1 MVEAAVR
8 LAEGEKIF
16 CQGVAAFHE
25 MAVIQRNPQLTEGDH
40 DLRDRFDVRRAPGGV
55 AALAV
60 LGFGKV
66 GQCLVCRGLDGLL
79 VLIFGEGLQG
89 HCRHV
94 GVGIAGAGEVPA
106 AVSKLVIQ
114 DLVDVELACG
124 LGFGG
129 GVFRDVVAAG
139 IEGDE
144 RPDGAV
150 ETLPDRFFKIAQR
163 GQEVIA
169 RDVRR
174 VAPDG
179 SQGEDDAGIF
189 GVFPLV
195 QHAGAVFDVLLDA
208 RVVIVKVIRGDRIAG
223 TGQADDGPLAADGAD
238 LRRFDSGHHIG
249 GAALYFILDV
259 GRRQRGN
266 RQRQKDREGQNP
278 CGNSFD
284 SSHLY
289 FPL

>member
-1 MVEAAVR
+1 M
-8 LAEGEKIF
+8 
-16 CQGVAAFHE
+16 AAFHKA
-25 MAVIQRNPQLTEGDH
+25 AVIQRNPQLTERDD
-40 DLRDRFDVRRAPGGV
+40 DLRSGFDVRRAPGGV

-60 LGFGKV
+60 LGFGKPGKGLV
-66 GQCLVCRGLDGLL
+66 GGGLDGFL

-89 HCRHV
+89 HGGHV
-94 GVGIAGAGEVPA
+94 GVRIAGAGEVPA

-114 DLVDVELACG
+114 DLVDVELARG

-150 ETLPDRFFKIAQR
+150 EALPDRFFEIAQR

-174 VAPDG
+174 IAPDG
-179 SQGEDDAGIF
+179 SQRENDAGILS
-189 GVFPLV
+189 VFSFM
-195 QHAGAVFDVLLDA
+195 QHAGAVLDVLLDA
-208 RVVIVKVIRGDRIAG
+208 RIVIFIVICGNSVTG
-223 TGQADDGPLAADGAD
+223 TSKTDNCPFAADGAD

-249 GAALYFILDV
+249 GAALYFILDA
-259 GRRQRGN
+259 GRC
-266 RQRQKDREGQNP
+266 K
-278 CGNSFD
+278 CGNSQREQDGKRQNQRCKFTNLL
-284 SSHLY
+284 HILI
-289 FPL
+289 PL

>member
-8 LAEGEKIF
+8 LPEREKIIR
-16 CQGVAAFHE
+16 QRVAAFHKA
-25 MAVIQRNPQLTEGDH
+25 AVIQRNPQLTERDD
-40 DLRDRFDVRRAPGGV
+40 DLRSGFDVRRAPGGV

-60 LGFGKV
+60 LGFGKPGKGLV
-66 GQCLVCRGLDGLL
+66 GGGLDGFL

-89 HCRHV
+89 HGGHV
-94 GVGIAGAGEVPA
+94 GVRIAGAGEVPA

-114 DLVDVELACG
+114 DLVDVELARG

-150 ETLPDRFFKIAQR
+150 EALPDRFFEIAQR

-174 VAPDG
+174 IAPDG
-179 SQGEDDAGIF
+179 SQRENDAGILS
-189 GVFPLV
+189 VFSFM
-195 QHAGAVFDVLLDA
+195 QHAGAVLDVLLDA
-208 RVVIVKVIRGDRIAG
+208 RIVIFVVICGNSVTG
-223 TGQADDGPLAADGAD
+223 TGKTDNCPFAADGAD

-249 GAALYFILDV
+249 GAALYFILDA

-278 CGNSFD
+278 CNSFG